1 MLVGP
6 DRFRVGAFTV
16 YPDGR
21 PSPAASPGSRFCLLP
36 DAPRLAH
43 TADDDTLALH
53 LLWYRRPPGA
63 PVAAT
68 DRAGGIAI
76 LSIDLATSPDQ
87 AAVVRQGIAE
97 RTGLA
102 ADAIEIVPFPAMS
115 GSVTLSLGGEAG
127 TGELATRV
135 MGNGPARLIGAE
147 RATFTIELSPDGAAL
162 LAQAIEA
169 DLEVLEVRY
178 DLVFEQC
185 IEGARLRVWCDARRA
200 LDLLARGAAGGPV
213 PRDDAAA
220 VISAQ
225 HAAGFE
231 ILSEAALAPE
241 RQKALEDL
249 GTRLLAGL
257 ISDQLYARPDQLRGY
272 DASLDA
278 RLNCTIDE
286 WVPLEGHAVVAGALR
301 IGGTAAARA
310 QRIER
315 IDLDGGFFKTLG
327 VQVVCPVDFAAGP
340 VDLVKITLSYA
351 AGTIE
356 RSAQLVFRDAV
367 TVGSFRFDLAS
378 PDRTAYDY
386 AVEVYYRSMT
396 EPARFQHTG
405 VTGDLVVLDVGDLG
419 VLRTTVVLGAVPFD
433 LVRTAVVE
441 LAYPPRDLAQTFV
454 LDADHR
460 TATWTAVVREAVG
473 PVRHRTSWLLASGE
487 RLEGA
492 WAESASPRIVLDPP
506 PLGQAM
512 QIQVVA
518 AGNFAELTQ
527 IVVELHAGTEAAS
540 DAQLAFT
547 RAGEVQTWRPRSIGG
562 ELRYRARL
570 TMVYRDG
577 TSGQLDWVDHTEP
590 VLVVRDALCFEVA
603 IVARFLD
610 LGQSLKL
617 ALLQLEPVTPGG
629 NGPAQTFV
637 LRDRLAETT
646 WRFRMDSPERHR
658 YRHQLTL
665 VPPHGDPRV
674 LPWIES
680 EDSVLVL
687 RPLEP

>member
-1 MLVGP
+1 MLVGA
-6 DRFRVGAFTV
+6 DSFRVGGFTV
-16 YPDGR
+16 YRDGR
-21 PSPAASPGSRFCLLP
+21 PPGAAPSSRFYLLP
-36 DAPRLAH
+36 DAPRLARNG
-43 TADDDTLALH
+43 DVDTPALH
-53 LLWYRRPPGA
+53 VLWYRRPPGA
-63 PVAAT
+63 PVAAA

-76 LSIDLATSPDQ
+76 LTVDLATSPDR

-97 RTGLA
+97 HTDLA
-102 ADAIEIVPFPAMS
+102 ADAIEILPFPATA

-127 TGELATRV
+127 AGELAMRV
-135 MGNGPARLIGAE
+135 MGNGPARLIGTE

-162 LAQAIEA
+162 LAQAIED
-169 DLEVLEVRY
+169 DLGVLEVRY
-178 DLVFEQC
+178 DLGFEQC

-200 LDLLARGAAGGPV
+200 LDVLARGAAGGPV
-213 PRDDAAA
+213 PQADAAV

-231 ILSEAALAPE
+231 VLSDVALAPE
-241 RQKALEDL
+241 RQRALDDL
-249 GTRLLAGL
+249 GARLLAGV
-257 ISDQLYARPDQLRGY
+257 ISDQLYARPDRLRDY

-286 WVPLEGHAVVAGALR
+286 RAPLESHAVVAGALR

-327 VQVVCPVDFAAGP
+327 VQVLCPVDFAAGP
-340 VDLVKITLSYA
+340 VDLVKVTLSYA

-356 RSAQLVFRDAV
+356 RSAQLVFRDAA
-367 TVGSFRFDLAS
+367 TVGTFRFDLAS
-378 PDRTAYDY
+378 PDQTAYDY

-396 EPARFQHTG
+396 EPARFQRTG
-405 VTGDLVVLDVGDLG
+405 ATGDLVVLDVGDLG

-441 LAYPPRDLAQTFV
+441 LAYPSRDLTETFV

-460 TATWTAVVREAVG
+460 TATWTAVVRETVG
-473 PVRHRTSWLLASGE
+473 PVRYRASWLMASGE
-487 RLEGA
+487 RLAGA

-506 PLGQAM
+506 PLGRAM

-518 AGNFAELTQ
+518 AGDFAELTQ
-527 IVVELHAGTEAAS
+527 IVVELHAGTDAAS

-547 RAGEVQTWRPRSIGG
+547 RAGEVQTWRPRSTGG
-562 ELRYRARL
+562 ELRYRARQ

-590 VLVVRDALCFEVA
+590 VLVVRDTLRFEVA

-610 LGQSLKL
+610 LGQSLRL
-617 ALLQLEPVTPGG
+617 ALLQLQPITPGG
-629 NGPAQTFV
+629 DGPAQSFV

-658 YRHQLTL
+658 YRYQLTL

-687 RPLEP
+687 RPPEP